1 MNTERAEP
9 NEDVF
14 PAADQAIVVATTTPS
29 GAESGGVLR
38 KLHRSRAGMTLVEI
52 MVVITILGLII
63 GVVGVSV
70 VSYLRDAEKGV
81 AAAQIKNLKTA
92 VQRYRQKN
100 ANYPNSLDE
109 IAEFMEDKR
118 IPKDPWNEPY
128 LYQLKDDGF
137 TIHSKGPDKQD
148 GSEDDVK

>member
-1 MNTERAEP
+1 VEAKISEAKKLEKKP
-9 NEDVF
+9 
-14 PAADQAIVVATTTPS
+14 
-29 GAESGGVLR
+29 VLL
-38 KLHRSRAGMTLVEI
+38 KKVHRRRAGMTLVEI

-92 VQRYRQKN
+92 VQRYRQKMST
-100 ANYPNSLDE
+100 YPQSVE
-109 IAEFMEDKR
+109 EVAEYMEDKK

-128 LYQLKDDGF
+128 IFQLRDDGF
-137 TIHSKGPDKQD
+137 TLHSKGPDKQD
-148 GSEDDVK
+148 GTEDDVK

>member
-1 MNTERAEP
+1 MEAKISEAKKLEKKP
-9 NEDVF
+9 
-14 PAADQAIVVATTTPS
+14 
-29 GAESGGVLR
+29 VLL
-38 KLHRSRAGMTLVEI
+38 KKVHRRRAGMTLVEI

-92 VQRYRQKN
+92 VQRYRQKMST
-100 ANYPNSLDE
+100 YPQSVE
-109 IAEFMEDKR
+109 EVAEYMEDKK

-128 LYQLKDDGF
+128 IFQLRDDGF
-137 TIHSKGPDKQD
+137 TLHSKGPDKQD
-148 GSEDDVK
+148 GTEDDVK

>member
-1 MNTERAEP
+1 M
-9 NEDVF
+9 
-14 PAADQAIVVATTTPS
+14 VVEAKKVEMKKP
-29 GAESGGVLR
+29 GLLKKV
-38 KLHRSRAGMTLVEI
+38 HRRRAGMTLVEI

-92 VQRYRQKN
+92 VQRYRQKQSQF
-100 ANYPNSLDE
+100 PQSIE
-109 IAEFMEDKR
+109 EVAEFMEDKK

-128 LYQLKDDGF
+128 IYQIRDDGF
-137 TIHSKGPDKQD
+137 TLHSKGPDKQD
-148 GSEDDVK
+148 GTEDDVK

>member
-1 MNTERAEP
+1 
-9 NEDVF
+9 
-14 PAADQAIVVATTTPS
+14 
-29 GAESGGVLR
+29 
-38 KLHRSRAGMTLVEI
+38 MTLVEI

-92 VQRYRQKN
+92 VQRFRQKN
-100 ANYPNSLDE
+100 SQFPQSLEE
-109 IAEFMEDKR
+109 IAEFMEDKK

-128 LYQLKDDGF
+128 IYQIRDDGF
-137 TIHSKGPDKQD
+137 TLHSKGPDKQD
-148 GSEDDVK
+148 GTEDDVK